1 MSKSEARSSKH
12 ETIPKPRSL
21 SAKPIL
27 SGFKFRASCLFEFVS
42 DFVLRI
48 SCFDKRIGFEF
59 RAMNPWLFPT
69 LAVSAAGYAAG
80 TENWFLAR
88 AMRRREMDVR
98 FVQIDGL
105 PEKIPWPS
113 IAGVRLRGPSGP
125 GHFIAIL
132 GVEGESVV
140 VGDPLVGRLTIRR
153 EEWLRR
159 YHGAG
164 FFMTVVKRQSKQVCS
179 SS

>member
-1 MSKSEARSSKH
+1 LLL
-12 ETIPKPRSL
+12 IGILVPYLKPLVRPPRWST
-21 SAKPIL
+21 
-27 SGFKFRASCLFEFVS
+27 FRDRWSDGVCLQSTSASC
-42 DFVLRI
+42 
-48 SCFDKRIGFEF
+48 GP
-59 RAMNPWLFPT
+59 A
-69 LAVSAAGYAAG
+69 SAATLLKMFGRSATEEELARECYTYAAG